1 MKNTYASY
9 LGLQQL
15 LSAQKL
21 QTGSDDELLFI
32 IIHQQHELWFKLA
45 IHELDC
51 AINSLMKQ
59 EAQDADCI
67 IAFKRLSRV
76 SAIQH
81 ILISSWDVLATLT
94 PDEFFLFRE
103 TVGRDGASGFQ
114 SVQYRILEYKLGLK
128 YRFLDFELPGG
139 RKQTVDVLDNA
150 QTEEEKERLSGA
162 LAAPAIYDAVIS
174 YMAKAL
180 PTFGIEDP
188 RSGDYSRKH
197 RKNTSVFK
205 AWGYVYR
212 NRAGAPELYQLGEKL
227 IDLEDAFRKWRFAH
241 LATVSRVIGANT
253 GTGGS
258 SGLRYLRAA
267 ANQLFDD
274 PMYPELWDVRSE
286 MFSRPQEFDLAAAG
300 YGSSGPTRNS

>member
-1 MKNTYASY
+1 LSFEQPNVKNTYAGY

-51 AINSLMKQ
+51 AIKSLMKE

-81 ILISSWDVLATLT
+81 ILISSWDVMATLT

-128 YRFLDFELPGG
+128 YRFLDFELPRGG
-139 RKQTVDVLDNA
+139 TRTIDVFENA
-150 QTEEEKERLSGA
+150 QTDEEKERLRSA

-174 YMAKAL
+174 YMARAL
-180 PTFGIEDP
+180 PTFGIEDS
-188 RSGDYSRKH
+188 RSGDYSQQH
-197 RKNTSVFK
+197 RKNAAVFR
-205 AWGYVYR
+205 AWSHVYR
-212 NRAGAPELYQLGEKL
+212 NRSSAPET
-227 IDLEDAFRKWRFAH
+227 RFGNG
-241 LATVSRVIGANT
+241 VSRT
-253 GTGGS
+253 
-258 SGLRYLRAA
+258 
-267 ANQLFDD
+267 
-274 PMYPELWDVRSE
+274 W
-286 MFSRPQEFDLAAAG
+286 RPYRG
-300 YGSSGPTRNS
+300 